1 MQTRK
6 ALEALSKGERVYEDR
21 INSPLLERSE
31 QYLDQYNATEQ
42 RIAEQK
48 TAGEVQMPFLETV
61 RKRVSKLVSSPDQNI
76 PVVGRFDLYAGV
88 RKIAER
94 AGKDSGL
101 TRLATHLERVWQ
113 QDPLGTISYGQITA
127 LVQRYRDQYPRSR
140 AADAIEAECAR
151 VGLHRL
157 PVAKLAR
164 IAANIQTQEDYDVAM
179 INNGF
184 ASDRPEHIRAR
195 AMVRALVSLRGA
207 DVDPRITQ
215 ENETDLRSASE
226 RVSDKLAQMESL
238 PTPPPPKKMGPPG
251 APGEPMEPE
260 PPEEL
265 MVEPPDMA
273 GPEMPAEEMAP
284 AQNMLQEIEQVTQD
298 IVDDAPQQDPAIE
311 TFIEH
316 ELGEGHHTEPIGGPS
331 WGAEEVALEGHEGIP
346 PDDVWMQEEM
356 EEMGAPGAMPDMG
369 LAPAGPPALPTS
381 PPGVSPAAAP
391 EEDLSHLN
399 KLPPPGTPRI
409 TMRPRSIGKNPAV
422 VKPQGPGPHT
432 SEAPPGREDQVLE
445 LKKKFPGHPESAFA
459 IAWDSYNK
467 SHGKTSQRNFMV
479 EREKNNLVRQKHLDT
494 RRPNATPDMQTLL
507 DMGYSPAEAMQLA
520 NMAKA
525 DPTNSLYDE
534 FMVDSPR
541 PMGAEKGIPLPDGKI
556 DTQPNQDTPEQKKVH
571 VPDGGGKALKASEIE
586 DILLTGKGVKVGD
599 LRIIINANDEVEL
612 WNREAGRACGIDHLD
627 VAISD
632 FMAMVKEAQNKVDAS
647 KVRFAF
653 QFEQLT
659 TVPCEKCGEMGVFP
673 KAASADDAYECV
685 CGHQIL
691 AGSVEELLR
700 LAQSQQAYQ
709 LNVQY
714 PLTQDPQKNKMQRD
728 RVLGTL
734 QKFVPNLQINDEGRG
749 FFVATTWN
757 ADEHT
762 VQVASKNLQAAGATP
777 EIRRV
782 GQLGQGQGIQAPAA
796 PAAPTAPAVNPS
808 APISEIVQ
816 YALPH
821 YKNMGMS
828 FMKSVSQ
835 LQKDFKEREQEFE
848 APEADAAIRSM
859 GEKLW
864 GAAPAAAPAAPGAAA
879 PGAAPSQ
886 PKMDAP
892 GPVAS
897 KQAADS
903 KMKTPE
909 VRKPKDHVKVPAD
922 VGPDSETHEEIK
934 TPGSVPTEH
943 GVSGNPSKDKKLD
956 PDSETKDLLPDPGK
970 PKAEHPP
977 KDQKG
982 VSLPAKGLDKDHEPD
997 DPFPT
1002 PAQGAT
1008 PKVDKK

>member
-6 ALEALSKGERVYEDR
+6 ALQVLSKGERVYEDR
-21 INSPLLERSE
+21 VNSPLLERSKQYLE
-31 QYLDQYNATEQ
+31 QYDATEQ
-42 RIAEQK
+42 HIAEQK
-48 TAGEVQMPFLETV
+48 ATEEIQMPFLETV
-61 RKRVSKLVSSPDQNI
+61 RQRVSKLVSSPDQNI
-76 PVVGRFDLYAGV
+76 PVVGRFDLYTGI
-88 RKIAER
+88 RKISER

-101 TRLATHLERVWQ
+101 TRLATQLEHAWR
-113 QDPLGTISYGQITA
+113 QDPLGTISYGQVST
-127 LVQRYRDQYPRSR
+127 LVRQYRDQYPRSK
-140 AADAIEAECAR
+140 AADAIESECAR

-164 IAANIQTQEDYDVAM
+164 IAATIQTQEDYDAAM
-179 INNGF
+179 VNNGF
-184 ASDRPEHIRAR
+184 ASDRPEHVRAR

-215 ENETDLRSASE
+215 DSGEADLRSASE
-226 RVSDKLAQMESL
+226 RVSDKLAQLDSL
-238 PTPPPPKKMGPPG
+238 PTPPSPKKMGPPG
-251 APGEPMEPE
+251 APGEPKESE

-265 MVEPPDMA
+265 MVESPEMA

-311 TFIEH
+311 TFIQH
-316 ELGEGHHTEPIGGPS
+316 EMGEGHHTEPIGGPS

-356 EEMGAPGAMPDMG
+356 QEMGAPGEMPGMG
-369 LAPAGPPALPTS
+369 LAPAGPPALPAG
-381 PPGVSPAAAP
+381 PPGGAPAAAP
-391 EEDLSHLN
+391 
-399 KLPPPGTPRI
+399 LP
-409 TMRPRSIGKNPAV
+409 A
-422 VKPQGPGPHT
+422 GPGQVMGAP
-432 SEAPPGREDQVLE
+432 SVMAKAPPGREDQVLE
-445 LKKKFPGHPESAFA
+445 LKKKFPGNPESAFA

-467 SHGKTSQRNFMV
+467 SHGKTS
-479 EREKNNLVRQKHLDT
+479 
-494 RRPNATPDMQTLL
+494 
-507 DMGYSPAEAMQLA
+507 
-520 NMAKA
+520 
-525 DPTNSLYDE
+525 
-534 FMVDSPR
+534 
-541 PMGAEKGIPLPDGKI
+541 EKGIPLPEGKV

-571 VPDGGGKALKASEIE
+571 VPDNGGKALKASEIE

-599 LRIIINANDEVEL
+599 LRILINSNDEVEL
-612 WNREAGRACGIDHLD
+612 WDREAGRACGIDHLD
-627 VAISD
+627 VAIAD
-632 FMAMVKEAQNKVDAS
+632 FIAMTKEAQDRVQAS
-647 KVRFAF
+647 KVHFAF
-653 QFEQLT
+653 QFEPLA
-659 TVPCEKCGEMGVFP
+659 TVPCEKCGEMSIFP
-673 KAASADDAYECV
+673 KAASVDDVYECG

-691 AGSVEELLR
+691 AKTVDEVLK
-700 LAQSQQAYQ
+700 LAQSQAAYQ

-714 PLTQDPQKNKMQRD
+714 PLTQDPKQNKMQRD

-757 ADEHT
+757 TDEHT

-782 GQLGQGQGIQAPAA
+782 GQLGGGQGIQAPAA
-796 PAAPTAPAVNPS
+796 PAAPTAPAVNPA

-828 FMKSVSQ
+828 FMKAVSQ

-864 GAAPAAAPAAPGAAA
+864 GASQAPAPGAAA
-879 PGAAPSQ
+879 PGAPGAPAAQ
-886 PKMDAP
+886 PGMDTP

-897 KQAADS
+897 RQAADS
-903 KMKTPE
+903 KMKAPE

-922 VGPDSETHEEIK
+922 VGPDSETHESLKE
-934 TPGSVPTEH
+934 PGKIPVEH
-943 GVSGNPSKDKKLD
+943 DVSGNPSKDKKLD

-970 PKAEHPP
+970 PKAEHSP

-997 DPFPT
+997 DPFKSPG
-1002 PAQGAT
+1002 QGAT